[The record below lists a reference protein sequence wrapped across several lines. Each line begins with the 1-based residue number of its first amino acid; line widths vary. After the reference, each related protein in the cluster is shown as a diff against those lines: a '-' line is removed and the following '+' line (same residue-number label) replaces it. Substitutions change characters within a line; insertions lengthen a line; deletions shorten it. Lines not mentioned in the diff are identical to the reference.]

1 MSTASPEKATLFDPD
16 VDSTDHAEHWNRKG
30 TWQCPSCRSPLRYE
44 KTPAALCC
52 TACAVRLPIEDGILV
67 VKDRTSDNNQVA
79 QSFYDSP
86 LWPKFRFWE
95 WFTWLCNGG
104 ERRARN
110 RVLRHLPT
118 TPGLQLLDIAVGDGV
133 YLDWLP
139 RDWQIVGVD
148 ISRSQLQAC
157 RRRAAGRS
165 VWLAQCEAEDLP
177 LESRQFDAVLSI
189 GAFNYFNDPEG
200 ALREMVRVA
209 RPGAPIVVSDELPNL
224 TDRMLGHKLGVPNM
238 DRWIVSHLMHLG
250 DSFTDMVERHRD
262 LDVQAIAGRVLG
274 EFTFEKVWHGVGYV
288 LVGRAAC
295 LTNAGRTRA
304 IPCASP
310 HWSPRM
316 SSIALFARS

>member
-1 MSTASPEKATLFDPD
+1 MSTASPENAMLFDRE
-16 VDSTDHAEHWNRKG
+16 VDATDQAQHWNCKG
-30 TWQCPSCRSPLRYE
+30 TWQCPSCRSPLRFE

-52 TACAVRLPIEDGILV
+52 TACTARLPIDGDILI
-67 VKDRTSDNNQVA
+67 VKDQTSENNQVA
-79 QSFYDSP
+79 QGFYDSP

-118 TPGLQLLDIAVGDGV
+118 KPGLHLLDVAVGDGV
-133 YLDWLP
+133 YLEWLP

-148 ISRSQLQAC
+148 ISRSQLDAC
-157 RRRAAGRS
+157 RRRAAGRA

-177 LESRQFDAVLSI
+177 LESRRFDAVLSI
-189 GAFNYFNDPEG
+189 GAFNYFNDPER
-200 ALREMVRVA
+200 ALREMVRVV

-224 TDRMLGHKLGVPNM
+224 TDRMLGHKLGIPSM

-250 DSFTDMVERHRD
+250 DSFTDMVERHRN
-262 LDVQAIAGRVLG
+262 LDVQAIAGRVLK

-288 LVGRAAC
+288 LVGRAPA
-295 LTNAGRTRA
+295 
-304 IPCASP
+304 
-310 HWSPRM
+310 
-316 SSIALFARS
+316 

>member
-1 MSTASPEKATLFDPD
+1 MSTASPEKEMDFNSQPD
-16 VDSTDHAEHWNRKG
+16 VMDANKHWNRTG
-30 TWQCPSCRSPLRYE
+30 VWQCPRCRSTLRFDDS
-44 KTPAALCC
+44 PAALCC
-52 TACAVRLPIEDGILV
+52 TACPARLPIDGDILI
-67 VKDRTSDNNQVA
+67 VKDQTSDNNQVA
-79 QSFYDSP
+79 QGFYDSP

-118 TPGLQLLDIAVGDGV
+118 TSGLQLLDVAVGDGV

-148 ISRSQLQAC
+148 ISRSQLDAC
-157 RRRAAGRS
+157 RRRAAGRA

-177 LESRQFDAVLSI
+177 LESRRFDAVLSI

-224 TDRMLGHKLGVPNM
+224 TDRMLGHKLGFPGF
-238 DRWIVSHLMHLG
+238 DRWVVSHLMHLG

-274 EFTFEKVWHGVGYV
+274 DFKFEKVWHGVGYV
-288 LVGRAAC
+288 LVGRAPA
-295 LTNAGRTRA
+295 
-304 IPCASP
+304 
-310 HWSPRM
+310 
-316 SSIALFARS
+316 